1 MFVIRILKTT
11 LELEVDP
18 NLHEYGTD
26 YTSQGKSCM
35 TGYFENIRNNELYLN
50 RFNMKTI

>member
-18 NLHEYGTD
+18 NLHEYGID

-50 RFNMKTI
+50 RFNMKAI